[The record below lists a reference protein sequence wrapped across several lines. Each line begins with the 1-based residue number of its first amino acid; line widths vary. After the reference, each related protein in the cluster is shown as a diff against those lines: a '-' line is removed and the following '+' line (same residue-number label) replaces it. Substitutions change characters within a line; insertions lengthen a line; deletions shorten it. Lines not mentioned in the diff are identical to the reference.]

1 MDALASSAFTIG
13 AIIGSLIGGAL
24 VGLIPLLFGM
34 KKGQKTLAIVGFVC
48 CVVGSFV
55 LGVFLSVPVA
65 IVFALIIYFKAKSKK

>member
-13 AIIGSLIGGAL
+13 AIICSLIGGAL
-24 VGLIPLLFGM
+24 VVLIPLLFGM

-55 LGVFLSVPVA
+55 LGMFLSFPVA